1 VPESRRVVFVLIDG
15 ARADVT
21 RDLLD
26 RGELPNLARHVVEPG
41 GFAVGSTVFPSTT
54 GVAYIPFLY
63 GCYPGSANIPG
74 IRWLDRVEAAGDW
87 RAQWRAARSY
97 CGVQGGWLN
106 RDLSCGPSIFEL
118 VPDSYAICTPLTN
131 GLRPGRCLAG
141 VPRAV
146 LGAIAHYAGSYPAL
160 DAAVAEA
167 WLGLAN
173 QPWSFLFVV
182 FPGPDGIMHLK
193 DPFHP
198 AVLDA
203 YRAVDRALGRFVER
217 VRSTGRGPLPDIF
230 VAADH
235 GGSEMRA
242 HRDVAV
248 ELEQMG
254 VPVLRHPMSVW
265 RRGARAATMVS
276 GNASVQLYFAP
287 RSGRTAPLVEDELPR
302 DVMERV
308 LDFPEVRLAAC
319 RDGRGGL
326 SVLAAGGT
334 QRARLSETEDGS
346 VIRYDP
352 LQGDPL
358 GLGVTA
364 SLCLSDREML
374 ARSAATGL
382 PDAPRQLL
390 QLFRSARAGDL
401 VLAARSGAD
410 FRGPWEIPEHKAG
423 HGSLIAEHM
432 AVPIAASIP
441 LPAVPLRTVDLMP
454 TMLERLG
461 VPLPGGIDGVPF
473 SRLA

>member
-1 VPESRRVVFVLIDG
+1 VSAASRRVVFVLIDG
-15 ARADVT
+15 ARPDVT

-26 RGELPNLARHVVEPG
+26 RGDLPNLSRYVVEPG
-41 GFAVGSTVFPSTT
+41 GFTVGSTVFPSTT

-63 GCYPGSANIPG
+63 GSYPGSANIPG
-74 IRWLDRVEAAGDW
+74 IRWLDRAGATGDW

-106 RDLSCGPSIFEL
+106 RDLACGPSIFEL
-118 VPDSYAICTPLTN
+118 VPESYAICTPLTN

-146 LGAIAHYAGSYPAL
+146 LGSIAHYAGTYPAL

-167 WLGLAN
+167 WIALADR
-173 QPWSFLFVV
+173 PWSFLFVV

-203 YRAVDRALGRFVER
+203 YRAVDRALGRFVAR
-217 VRSTGRGPLPDIF
+217 VRGELPAFF

-235 GGSEMRA
+235 GGSAMQV

-248 ELEQMG
+248 ELEKIG
-254 VPVLRHPMSVW
+254 VPALRHPMSVW
-265 RRGARAATMVS
+265 RRDARAAVMVS
-276 GNASVQLYFAP
+276 GNASVQIYFDP
-287 RSGRTAPLVEDELPR
+287 RSGRLAPLAEEGLPR
-302 DVMERV
+302 DLVDRLV
-308 LDFPEVRLAAC
+308 GFDEVRLAAC
-319 RDGRGGL
+319 RDGRGGV
-326 SVLAAGGT
+326 SVLADGGA
-334 QRARLSETEDGS
+334 QRARVSETADGAA
-346 VIRYDP
+346 IRYEP
-352 LQGDPL
+352 LRGDPL

-364 SLCLSDREML
+364 PMCLPDREML
-374 ARSAATGL
+374 ARSATSDL

-401 VLAARSGAD
+401 VLAARPGAD

-423 HGSLIAEHM
+423 HGSLITEHM
-432 AVPIAASIP
+432 AVPIAASVP
-441 LPAVPLRTVDLMP
+441 LPAAPLRTVDLMP
-454 TMLERLG
+454 TMLELLG
-461 VPLPGGIDGVPF
+461 VPLPAGLDGVPF